1 MLGSIPSKDKKK
13 LSNRDGYSSGGRQ
26 GKTGESRGGRGGEVK
41 EVKGEERGV
50 VPKANL
56 QCMSPSNQF
65 FSQGK

>member
-13 LSNRDGYSSGGRQ
+13 LSNRDGYSSDGRQ
-26 GKTGESRGGRGGEVK
+26 GKTGESRGGEVK
-41 EVKGEERGV
+41 KVKGEERGV